1 MMELGVA
8 SKLVVEGEGLTYEFQ
23 KAALT
28 AMGAKEN
35 SFTAEGTTYTLE
47 YDGGSA
53 IASAGSDVV
62 ALLSEYA
69 VQGVENGTVISAELR
84 SAIVEAIE
92 EGQNSFTFTDE
103 NGTEVEYE
111 LKRENNRYTIRT
123 ATQSKLIQTY
133 LAPSWEHWLGTDGAG
148 MDILTRLM
156 YGGRISLIIGFV
168 VVILETIIGVV
179 LGGLAGYFG
188 KWVDMVIMRIMD
200 IFLAIPGTLLA
211 ICIVAS
217 LGNSIP
223 NLVIAQA
230 IASTPT
236 FARVVRGAVLT
247 VRGADYVEAA
257 RAIGAK
263 DATIIFH
270 DVLPNSLAPII
281 VQTTLQ
287 VASVILSI
295 AGLSFL
301 GLGIPAPT
309 PEWGAML
316 SAARSYIRD
325 YSYMWMF
332 PGCAIMITIL
342 ALNLLGDG
350 LRDALDPRLR

>member
-1 MMELGVA
+1 MSNA
-8 SKLVVEGEGLTYEFQ
+8 SATNGNAQVSVKKKSQIADTWKRLCRN
-23 KAALT
+23 KT
-28 AMGAKEN
+28 AMLG
-35 SFTAEGTTYTLE
+35 LV
-47 YDGGSA
+47 
-53 IASAGSDVV
+53 IVILLV
-62 ALLSEYA
+62 LIALLSPVVFDYDTEIIKTDYSNTLQWPSA
-69 VQGVENGTVISAELR
+69 EHPFGTDEGVVTVIVAL
-84 SAIVEAIE
+84 
-92 EGQNSFTFTDE
+92 T
-103 NGTEVEYE
+103 
-111 LKRENNRYTIRT
+111 
-123 ATQSKLIQTY
+123 
-133 LAPSWEHWLGTDGAG
+133 LG
-148 MDILTRLM
+148 L
-156 YGGRISLIIGFV
+156 
-168 VVILETIIGVV
+168 V
-179 LGGLAGYFG
+179 LGASAGYFG
-188 KWVDMVIMRIMD
+188 GKADMVIMRIMD

-325 YSYMWMF
+325 YSYMCMF

>member
-1 MMELGVA
+1 MSNA
-8 SKLVVEGEGLTYEFQ
+8 SATNGTAQVSVKKKSQIADTWKRLCRN
-23 KAALT
+23 KT
-28 AMGAKEN
+28 AMLG
-35 SFTAEGTTYTLE
+35 LV
-47 YDGGSA
+47 
-53 IASAGSDVV
+53 IVILLV
-62 ALLSEYA
+62 LIALLSPVVFDYDTEIIKTDYSNTL
-69 VQGVENGTVISAELR
+69 QWPSAEHPF
-84 SAIVEAIE
+84 
-92 EGQNSFTFTDE
+92 GTDE
-103 NGTEVEYE
+103 LGRDI
-111 LKRENNRYTIRT
+111 LKRTMY
-123 ATQSKLIQTY
+123 ATT
-133 LAPSWEHWLGTDGAG
+133 
-148 MDILTRLM
+148 
-156 YGGRISLIIGFV
+156 ISLS
-168 VVILETIIGVV
+168 IGVV
-179 LGGLAGYFG
+179 TVIVALTLGLVLGASAGYFG
-188 KWVDMVIMRIMD
+188 GKADMVIMRIMD

-236 FARVVRGAVLT
+236 FARV
-247 VRGADYVEAA
+247 A
-257 RAIGAK
+257 RSIGAS
-263 DATIIFH
+263 DFRIITRH
-270 DVLPNSLAPII
+270 IVPNCLAPII

-325 YSYMWMF
+325 YSYMCMF